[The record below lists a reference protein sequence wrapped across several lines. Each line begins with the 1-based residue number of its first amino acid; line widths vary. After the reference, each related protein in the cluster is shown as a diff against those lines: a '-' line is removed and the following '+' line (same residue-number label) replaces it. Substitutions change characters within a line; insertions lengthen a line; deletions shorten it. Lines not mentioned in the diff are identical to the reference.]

1 MIRLLRTSALVA
13 LSALALVHCGG
24 DQKPATAPETMPSA
38 EPPSAEPPGEPD
50 AGPQSASAS
59 AAPDSEAP
67 AAAPPPKLEPLTDE
81 QIAAV
86 TDAANTAEIAQ
97 AKLAQSKS
105 KDPAVK
111 RFAAMMITHHGEAK
125 QKQAK
130 LNLKPAESAVST
142 ALESDAASTLDML
155 KTDKGKDFDKAYIA
169 AQVDGHQKV
178 LDTINQKLLPN
189 VKNAD
194 LKAYLDEIKPRVE
207 EHLKQAKQLQENFD
221 SKSSSTGSSATHAG

>member
-24 DQKPATAPETMPSA
+24 DQKPASAPEMMPSA
-38 EPPSAEPPGEPD
+38 EPPDQPD
-50 AGPQSASAS
+50 AGVESATGP
-59 AAPDSEAP
+59 AATEAKVETPAP
-67 AAAPPPKLEPLTDE
+67 APAPEPKVDPLTDE
-81 QIAAV
+81 QIAAI
-86 TDAANTAEIAQ
+86 TDAANTAEIEQ

-111 RFAAMMITHHGEAK
+111 RFAALMISHHGEAK

-130 LNLKPAESAVST
+130 LKLKPAESGVST
-142 ALESDAASTLDML
+142 TLQTDAASTLDML
-155 KTDKGKDFDKAYIA
+155 KTDKGKDFDKAYIT
-169 AQVDGHQKV
+169 AQVEEHQKV

-189 VKNAD
+189 VKNAE

-207 EHLKQAKQLQENFD
+207 EHLKQAKQLRESFD
-221 SKSSSTGSSATHAG
+221 SKSSVKDSTPTHAG